1 MRKDSGKL
9 GPRFEELEE
18 RGEGE
23 EVQEGMLALA
33 GLVMLLA
40 VLGPCRQVEA
50 HIRRL
55 EQDEVELGGASAVRE
70 AGHEAS
76 DK

>member
-1 MRKDSGKL
+1 
-9 GPRFEELEE
+9 
-18 RGEGE
+18 
-23 EVQEGMLALA
+23 VQEGMLALA

-40 VLGPCRQVEA
+40 VRGPCRQVEA

-76 DK
+76 DE